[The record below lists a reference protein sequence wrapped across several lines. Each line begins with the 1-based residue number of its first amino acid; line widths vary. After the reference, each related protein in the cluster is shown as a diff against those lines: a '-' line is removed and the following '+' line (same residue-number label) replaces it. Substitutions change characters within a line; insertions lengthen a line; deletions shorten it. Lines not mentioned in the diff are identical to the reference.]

1 MILLLMLTIFS
12 IMLIISSISLNLH
25 YKSFY
30 YESVIDVTAD
40 NISFYQLKLKII
52 DEIENTIKESK
63 RDIKSKEQLEKLLY
77 EYNFN
82 KVILGHSVYYDDG
95 FKYIIAK
102 EKASFQHKYGFEIK
116 YENNKITL
124 NKVW

>member
-1 MILLLMLTIFS
+1 MILLIMLTIFS
-12 IMLIISSISLNLH
+12 IMLIISSISLNLY

-30 YESVIDVTAD
+30 YESVIDVTTD
-40 NISFYQLKLKII
+40 NINFYQLKLKII
-52 DEIENTIKESK
+52 GEIENTIKESK

-82 KVILGHSVYYDDG
+82 KVILGYSVYYDEG
-95 FKYIIAK
+95 LKYIIAK
-102 EKASFQHKYGFEIK
+102 EKANLQHKYGFEIK